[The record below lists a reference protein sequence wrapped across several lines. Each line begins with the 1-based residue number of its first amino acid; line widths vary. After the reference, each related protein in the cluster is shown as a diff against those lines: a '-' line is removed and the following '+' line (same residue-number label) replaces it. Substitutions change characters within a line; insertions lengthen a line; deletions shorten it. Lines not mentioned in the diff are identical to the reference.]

1 MFKNLG
7 DRLGDIFSKLTKRGA
22 LSEEDVTA
30 AMREVRIALL
40 EADVALPVVKDFI
53 KAVKAEAVGQE
64 VIKSVTPGQ
73 MVIKIVNDHLVK
85 VLSGVPFGKNADE
98 ETDGEIQEVR
108 SKPHQDSNQNSESER
123 SLSDQNQF
131 LNQPLN
137 LATKPPA
144 VIMMAGLQGSGKTTF
159 TAKIARFL
167 KEKHNKKVLMAS
179 TDIYRPAA
187 REQLA
192 TLGEQIEVQTLPII
206 QSEHPLDIAKRALE
220 IARLEAFDVLFIDT
234 AGRLHIDD
242 DLMDELQDIRDL
254 AKPVETLLATDAMT
268 GQDAV
273 NVAATFQ
280 DKIGITGTILSRID
294 GDARGGAA
302 LSMRYVTGVPI
313 KFLGTGERVH
323 ELEVFHPDRIAS
335 RILDMGD
342 VVSLVEK
349 AAETIDQEEAEA
361 MALQMQ
367 KGVFTLDDMAK
378 QLSQISKMGGMT
390 GIMGMLPGIGKLQD
404 KIDAAGIND
413 NMVAKQ
419 IAMIRSMTKKER
431 QDAKLLNG
439 SRKRRIAAG
448 SGASVP
454 EVNRLLKQYK
464 DMSLAMKRFK
474 KLGKKGLMR
483 QGLAG
488 LFKK

>member
-22 LSEEDVTA
+22 LSEEDVA
-30 AMREVRIALL
+30 LAMREVRIALL
-40 EADVALPVVKDFI
+40 EADVALPVVKAFI
-53 KAVKAEAVGQE
+53 KDVKEEAVGQD

-73 MVIKIVNDHLVK
+73 MVVKIVHDHLVK
-85 VLSGVPFGKNADE
+85 ILNGGEDQDVLD
-98 ETDGEIQEVR
+98 T
-108 SKPHQDSNQNSESER
+108 
-123 SLSDQNQF
+123 SL
-131 LNQPLN
+131 PLN

-144 VIMMAGLQGSGKTTF
+144 VILMAGLQGSGKTTF

-167 KEKHNKKVLMAS
+167 KEKHGKKVLMAS

-192 TLGEQIEVQTLPII
+192 TLGNQIEVETLDII
-206 QSEHPLDIAKRALE
+206 QDEKPLDIAKRAHE
-220 IARLEAFDVLFIDT
+220 KARLEGFDILFVDT

-242 DLMDELQDIRDL
+242 ELMSELESIRDFTN
-254 AKPVETLLATDAMT
+254 PVETLLATDAMT

-273 NVAATFQ
+273 TVAKSFQ
-280 DKIGITGTILSRID
+280 DQIGVTGIVLSRVD

-302 LSMRYVTGVPI
+302 LSMRHVTGVPI
-313 KFLGTGERVH
+313 KFMGTGERVH
-323 ELEVFHPDRIAS
+323 EIEVFHADRIAN

-349 AAETIDQEEAEA
+349 AAETIDQDEAQA
-361 MALQMQ
+361 MAEQMQ

-378 QLSQISKMGGMT
+378 QLGQISKMGGMS
-390 GIMGMLPGIGKLQD
+390 GIMGMLPGMGKIQD

-419 IAMIRSMTKKER
+419 IAIIRSMTQKER
-431 QDAKLLNG
+431 QNAKLLNG
-439 SRKRRIAAG
+439 SRKRRVAMG
-448 SGASVP
+448 SGSTVP

>member
-22 LSEEDVTA
+22 LTEDDVNT
-30 AMREVRIALL
+30 AMREVRVALL

-53 KAVKAEAVGQE
+53 KAVKEDAIGQE

-73 MVIKIVNDHLVK
+73 MVVKIVHDQLVK
-85 VLSGVPFGKNADE
+85 ILGGEADE
-98 ETDGEIQEVR
+98 DAMAAFQA
-108 SKPHQDSNQNSESER
+108 
-123 SLSDQNQF
+123 
-131 LNQPLN
+131 QPLN
-137 LATKPPA
+137 LASKPPA

-192 TLGEQIEVQTLPII
+192 TLGTQVDIET
-206 QSEHPLDIAKRALE
+206 LDIIADEKPIAIVERALE
-220 IARLEAFDVLFIDT
+220 KARLEAFDVLFIDT
-234 AGRLHIDD
+234 AGRLHIDE
-242 DLMDELQDIRDL
+242 DLMTELVEIRDRVN
-254 AKPVETLLATDAMT
+254 PVEILLAADAMT

-273 NVAATFQ
+273 TVAKSFQ
-280 DKIGITGTILSRID
+280 DQIGVTGTILSRVD

-302 LSMRYVTGVPI
+302 LSMRHVTGVPI
-313 KFLGTGERVH
+313 KFLGVGERVH
-323 ELEVFHPDRIAS
+323 ELEVFHPDRIAN

-349 AAETIDQEEAEA
+349 AAETIDQDEAKE

-378 QLSQISKMGGMT
+378 QLGQISKMGGMS

-413 NMVAKQ
+413 NMVGKQ
-419 IAMIRSMTKKER
+419 IAIIRSMTKQER
-431 QDAKLLNG
+431 VNAKLLNG
-439 SRKRRIAAG
+439 SRKRRVAAG
-448 SGASVP
+448 SGTTVP

-483 QGLAG
+483 QGLTG